1 MDFAIT
7 GTLTNTTSTGVT
19 RLYRWNNSQGRFVLT
34 QTLADHREGSLAWAD
49 FNRDG
54 NPDLLVTGLA
64 PNGQGGQSAITS
76 IYAGTN
82 QSTGYP
88 LTRLDPPSTGLPGT
102 NGGGY
107 IGDFNKDGRADI
119 LFVSNGSG
127 GASTRVFQN
136 FSDFW
141 FVEVANTGLTHV
153 GSEPA
158 AAIAD
163 FDLDGHQDVVLSGK
177 EGSGSALIR
186 VFRGKGDGTFTNKR
200 TLSPGLWD
208 GALAVGDYDGNGK
221 PDIAAIGREANTNST
236 SKSLLFR
243 NDHSATTDFQFTAIA
258 TSGLVNAYCT
268 GLEFGD
274 VNNDGKPDLI
284 LAGFNNTATPNTRV
298 ARVYVNKGASAN
310 PVFAELDAGSLKL
323 VDRGFAIL
331 GDYDKDNDLDLLLG
345 GKTLDKGANQPH
357 DGQTVFYRNTGAP
370 AKANPNPAYSP
381 RILSS
386 WDGTRSSAR
395 VTFLGATA
403 GPTPSAS
410 VTTNL
415 EITDQ
420 TYGDNPLLVPGFI
433 TGSRTRV
440 IPGPGNAGTARFFLL
455 NSTYDHQILS
465 AQLNAIDVNGAVSA
479 TTVALPT
486 KVFGNTSVS
495 EQTWPYP
502 ADLKGYGPMEWV
514 RWGRSVDPETN
525 DRSASNTTYI
535 KQGFC
540 TPAPCAIG
548 TLTGAGSLGFA
559 NAATTPQTGSGLKTG
574 IRGRDNVGMIF
585 HPGPGTAYRTLRIFF
600 STTSAAAEIH
610 VYDHAKGGWIVVPVL
625 PEPTPGGLRMAIV
638 TSAVRAGQTQPHLY
652 CNIFNAAGGGTSTT
666 SVTLHG
672 AAVE

>member
-1 MDFAIT
+1 MPKSSFDAGRLLAAALFLGAGAGHAALFTAQTNQTDIPNLYNSRAAWCDYDRDGWMDFAIT

-208 GALAVGDYDGNGK
+208 GALAVGD
-221 PDIAAIGREANTNST
+221 
-236 SKSLLFR
+236 
-243 NDHSATTDFQFTAIA
+243 
-258 TSGLVNAYCT
+258 
-268 GLEFGD
+268 
-274 VNNDGKPDLI
+274 
-284 LAGFNNTATPNTRV
+284 
-298 ARVYVNKGASAN
+298 
-310 PVFAELDAGSLKL
+310 
-323 VDRGFAIL
+323 
-331 GDYDKDNDLDLLLG
+331 
-345 GKTLDKGANQPH
+345 
-357 DGQTVFYRNTGAP
+357 
-370 AKANPNPAYSP
+370 
-381 RILSS
+381 
-386 WDGTRSSAR
+386 
-395 VTFLGATA
+395 
-403 GPTPSAS
+403 
-410 VTTNL
+410 
-415 EITDQ
+415 
-420 TYGDNPLLVPGFI
+420 
-433 TGSRTRV
+433 
-440 IPGPGNAGTARFFLL
+440 
-455 NSTYDHQILS
+455 
-465 AQLNAIDVNGAVSA
+465 
-479 TTVALPT
+479 
-486 KVFGNTSVS
+486 
-495 EQTWPYP
+495 
-502 ADLKGYGPMEWV
+502 
-514 RWGRSVDPETN
+514 
-525 DRSASNTTYI
+525 
-535 KQGFC
+535 
-540 TPAPCAIG
+540 
-548 TLTGAGSLGFA
+548 
-559 NAATTPQTGSGLKTG
+559 
-574 IRGRDNVGMIF
+574 
-585 HPGPGTAYRTLRIFF
+585 
-600 STTSAAAEIH
+600 
-610 VYDHAKGGWIVVPVL
+610 
-625 PEPTPGGLRMAIV
+625 
-638 TSAVRAGQTQPHLY
+638 
-652 CNIFNAAGGGTSTT
+652 
-666 SVTLHG
+666 
-672 AAVE
+672 